1 MIGLTRSTRK
11 TNTTRQISAT
21 RTKYQEYS
29 TFKIYF
35 EGYASS
41 FVLKCLEVGYKHA
54 KKSKKYT
61 VRKAILGERYLFDDY
76 YYFGKDGVK
85 YATKKEKELA
95 DKLYDLQA

>member
-1 MIGLTRSTRK
+1 MTRK
-11 TNTTRQISAT
+11 TNNTRQISAI
-21 RTKYQEYS
+21 RTKYQAYS
-29 TFKIYF
+29 TFKIHF

-85 YATKKEKELA
+85 YATMKEKELA

>member
-1 MIGLTRSTRK
+1 
-11 TNTTRQISAT
+11 
-21 RTKYQEYS
+21 
-29 TFKIYF
+29 
-35 EGYASS
+35 
-41 FVLKCLEVGYKHA
+41 LEVGYKHA

-61 VRKAILGERYLFDDY
+61 VRKAILGERDLFDDY